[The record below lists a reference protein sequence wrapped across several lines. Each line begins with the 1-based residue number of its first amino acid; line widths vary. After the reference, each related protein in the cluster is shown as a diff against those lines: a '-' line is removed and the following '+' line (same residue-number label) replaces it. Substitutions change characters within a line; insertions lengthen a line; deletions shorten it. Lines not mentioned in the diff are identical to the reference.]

1 MNDDRLSIFSGKQS
15 CPVCGSISPKGS
27 SRCHECGTFHGGLH
41 LEERTAPT
49 PEERVAARQIDPS
62 EYSMDPNS
70 AIMDEQ
76 FDSDEGAVKSWS
88 GGSTDFS
95 FVDENK
101 KIKQSENNIEIPE
114 SEEIYSD

>member
-1 MNDDRLSIFSGKQS
+1 MSDDKLSILSGKQS

-27 SRCHECGTFHGGLH
+27 SRCHECGTFHSGLH

-49 PEERVAARQIDPS
+49 PEERVAARQVDPS
-62 EYSMDPNS
+62 EYSIDPNS

-76 FDSDEGAVKSWS
+76 FESDDGSVKSWS

-95 FVDENK
+95 FVDESK
-101 KIKQSENNIEIPE
+101 ELKTAEKEIIIPK
-114 SEEIYSD
+114 SEEVLSD

>member
-1 MNDDRLSIFSGKQS
+1 MSDDKLSILSGKQS

-27 SRCHECGTFHGGLH
+27 SRCHECGTFHSGLH

-49 PEERVAARQIDPS
+49 PEERVAARQVDPS
-62 EYSMDPNS
+62 EYSMNPNS

-76 FDSDEGAVKSWS
+76 FESDDEAVKSWS

-95 FVDENK
+95 FVDEDK
-101 KIKQSENNIEIPE
+101 KIVKSENDISIPE
-114 SEEIYSD
+114 SEEIHSD